1 MGSQVRKARF
11 NSFSF
16 EEELALFCLRD
27 EPLVLDRAARPE
39 QHPAAPRPRA
49 AHVGRE
55 RVVRC
60 RLDPEGAV
68 PVGRDVPKLGGR
80 AVRILHGDRAVE
92 LERAGRERLSARL
105 VGYRVRAALRV
116 ALERERARCPGLRG
130 GRAGPDAER
139 PVGREEPVV
148 AVGEGGRMSRPL
160 MRSLKLIAN
169 GPMIDVYF
177 SDVRCCGKL
186 NFCATSLPFP
196 LVHRVRNNPV
206 LNSRDTRWERLVI
219 GIDGKALFLGVQV
232 LLNAV
237 GIFLGPFIGLAISHK
252 VIVG

>member
-16 EEELALFCLRD
+16 EEELALFCPRD

-68 PVGRDVPKLGGR
+68 PVGRDVPQLGGR
-80 AVRILHGDRAVE
+80 AVGLLHGDRAVE

-105 VGYRVRAALRV
+105 VGYRVRAAPRV
-116 ALERERARCPGLRG
+116 ALERERARRAGLRG
-130 GRAGPDAER
+130 GRAGPDAE
-139 PVGREEPVV
+139 
-148 AVGEGGRMSRPL
+148 
-160 MRSLKLIAN
+160 
-169 GPMIDVYF
+169 
-177 SDVRCCGKL
+177 
-186 NFCATSLPFP
+186 
-196 LVHRVRNNPV
+196 
-206 LNSRDTRWERLVI
+206 
-219 GIDGKALFLGVQV
+219 
-232 LLNAV
+232 
-237 GIFLGPFIGLAISHK
+237 
-252 VIVG
+252 

>member
-1 MGSQVRKARF
+1 MGSQVRKARS

-16 EEELALFCLRD
+16 EEELALFCPRD

-68 PVGRDVPKLGGR
+68 LVGRDVPKLGGR

-116 ALERERARCPGLRG
+116 AHERERARCPGLRG

-139 PVGREEPVV
+139 PVGREEPVA
-148 AVGEGGRMSRPL
+148 AVGEGR
-160 MRSLKLIAN
+160 
-169 GPMIDVYF
+169 
-177 SDVRCCGKL
+177 
-186 NFCATSLPFP
+186 
-196 LVHRVRNNPV
+196 
-206 LNSRDTRWERLVI
+206 
-219 GIDGKALFLGVQV
+219 
-232 LLNAV
+232 
-237 GIFLGPFIGLAISHK
+237 
-252 VIVG
+252 